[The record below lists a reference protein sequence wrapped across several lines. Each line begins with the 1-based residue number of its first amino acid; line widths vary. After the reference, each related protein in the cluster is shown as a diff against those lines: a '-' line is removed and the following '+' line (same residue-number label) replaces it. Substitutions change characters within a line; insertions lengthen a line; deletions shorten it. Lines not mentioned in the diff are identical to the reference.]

1 MVMNKSGQAAVIG
14 VMVSIMIFIT
24 AVVLIEPIKE
34 VVIEARSADYLNC
47 TSSALTTGTQAT
59 CIMVDLFLPYF
70 FVVVVAAGLGYITF
84 RFLSGTP
91 RY

>member
-1 MVMNKSGQAAVIG
+1 MNKHGQAAVIG
-14 VMVSIMIFIT
+14 IMVSIMIFIA

-34 VVIEARSADYLNC
+34 VVVEARSVDSLDC
-47 TSSALTTGTQAT
+47 TNSSISTGQRAT
-59 CIMVDLFLPYF
+59 CVMVDLFLPYF
-70 FVVVVAAGLGYITF
+70 FVVVVAAGLGYVTF